1 MGSTPNAYHSEPLS
15 SLVIGLNKLCSVN
28 KQTKQTNK
36 FYFMSVFVT
45 KYIRLLMLKTLA
57 AMAIITDHTP
67 FILIN

>member
-1 MGSTPNAYHSEPLS
+1 MSPL
-15 SLVIGLNKLCSVN
+15 VTCAANSVWMCTDEAQD
-28 KQTKQTNK
+28 KQNKQTNK

-67 FILIN
+67 VILIN